1 MTLLNRAKP
10 NLAFPGQPSSMGW
23 LLPGWQ
29 PMSGIGSAP
38 KNGWE
43 RGARAGGAAV
53 IQFEEEA
60 ILRAHRTKPSTA
72 APLRQRSSMVGA

>member
-29 PMSGIGSAP
+29 PMSGIGSASTVR
-38 KNGWE
+38 GWAISE
-43 RGARAGGAAV
+43 SQHQKMGGKEVLGQAA
-53 IQFEEEA
+53 
-60 ILRAHRTKPSTA
+60 LR
-72 APLRQRSSMVGA
+72 